1 MAIPLSWN
9 VRYPLLSKILSM
21 LSPGTQIRMKL
32 SILAV
37 KLVWTWFLLL
47 LFISMYVK
55 TFPLPC
61 KTFKPPRILLRVL
74 LFFNAENWQ
83 KTHKL
88 QVRAPLHYLALIS
101 VHDVLGCTTKISLSK
116 HFMCKYNIIWRFIL
130 KNFSHKHTL
139 THRRSSS
146 STRSKMIFIENS
158 LLIYTLMKHMSYI
171 LFHFSLLGAYTLRY
185 GSSARQE
192 IMVSF
197 MRRLTSISLSFHSQV
212 LSKQNDI
219 LFTKRASIK
228 NIYPTLLLV
237 DNTTSYR

>member
-47 LFISMYVK
+47 YISVRYN
-55 TFPLPC
+55 FPSSLL
-61 KTFKPPRILLRVL
+61 PRILLRVL
-74 LFFNAENWQ
+74 LFFNAENWH
-83 KTHKL
+83 KKHKL